1 MIVDV
6 KIDGTVEERVVATGC
21 KASDPEGN
29 TQTGVFS
36 RETARLALT
45 YAVLNDF
52 KIMTDDIQNT

>member
-6 KIDGTVEERVVATGC
+6 KIDYTVEERVVATGC